1 MTMRRFAASGWE
13 KKGRK
18 KEADLR
24 RKGEKKSHLV
34 EKKERKKEEE
44 EEEEEEKKFRS
55 GDVCLRVTKKERKRI
70 KTMSEERN

>member
-44 EEEEEEKKFRS
+44 EEKKKFRS
-55 GDVCLRVTKKERKRI
+55 GDVCLRVTKKESKTI